1 MSAYDAVQKGD
12 VTEFSTTPEKV
23 PLPLGMIAI
32 PGVLLTIIGFSISWI
47 MGLIC
52 VGFCYGAIYLLT
64 HSKQATLHRQ
74 PSQFRVSK
82 DSIQIGGT
90 TIPKEAIHR
99 VVVRNH
105 LFKSAENIVIVPSLT
120 PNSGQSNT
128 VAGMNWALQ
137 KIGPVAYRGDVEARG
152 TPTTLAGGLTEPA
165 ASAIASDVNR
175 LLQLA
180 PQAAG
185 N

>member
-1 MSAYDAVQKGD
+1 MSAYDVVQKGD

-23 PLPLGMIAI
+23 PLPIGMIAI
-32 PGVLLTIIGFSISWI
+32 PGVLLIIIGFAT
-47 MGLIC
+47 GFLGGVIC
-52 VGFCYGAIYLLT
+52 IAFCAGAMYLLT
-64 HSKQATLHRQ
+64 HSKQATLHRH
-74 PSQFRVSK
+74 PSQFRVTK
-82 DSIQIGGT
+82 DGVQINGT

-120 PNSGQSNT
+120 PNSGQGNT
-128 VAGMNWALQ
+128 VAGINWALRN
-137 KIGPVAYRGDVEARG
+137 IGPVAYRVDVEARG

-175 LLQLA
+175 VLQLA